1 MADTNMMG
9 RLNGYLFDELERLSA
24 LDVGD
29 ADAVRSEIARSKAI
43 EGLAQATVNN
53 ANVILRVSE
62 LRCEYSNAR
71 FQMPKQFEG

>member
-1 MADTNMMG
+1 MMG
-9 RLNGYLFDELERLSA
+9 RLNGYLFDELERLSE
-24 LDVGD
+24 LDTSD
-29 ADAVRSEIARSKAI
+29 SEAMRNEIARSKAI

-71 FQMPKQFEG
+71 FQMPKQLEG